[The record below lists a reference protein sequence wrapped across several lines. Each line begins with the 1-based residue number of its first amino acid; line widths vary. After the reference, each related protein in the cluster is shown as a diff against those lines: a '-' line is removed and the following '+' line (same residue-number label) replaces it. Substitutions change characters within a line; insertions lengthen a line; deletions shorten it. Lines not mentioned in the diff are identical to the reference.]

1 MLGRGVTWMVGVV
14 AAMGASGISGQETTR
29 EAVVTA
35 DDLRVEVLTADP
47 GDLIWER
54 FGHNALRIVDEASGL
69 DVAWNW
75 GVFDFRQEDFIPR
88 LVRGTMLYQMAPYST
103 EAFLREY
110 VAAGRAVWSQELDL
124 TPSERQ
130 LIQQAVIEN
139 YRPEN
144 RFYRYDYYRD
154 NCSTR
159 IRDILDRALGG
170 RIRAETGDVV
180 TGTTYRWH
188 TRRLLRDV
196 FWAYAGI
203 QLVLGNRADEPIT
216 AWQEMFVP
224 MRLRDY
230 LSRATVEREGV
241 NVPLV
246 REARLLV
253 PSNRGPVPEAPPR
266 RFPVF
271 LLVGVAW
278 GGAILLAAKGAVA
291 GSWLPR
297 AATVVLASGWSLL
310 AGIGGLVLALAWAL
324 TDHVF
329 WGWNENLLQ
338 ADPLS
343 LLMLPGMIVLFFRPR
358 LPGWVTTLAVSVAV
372 LSLVGLAVQVL
383 PGFDQVN
390 AEVLAVSVPVNLAVA
405 VAARVLGR
413 VGGGAERTL
422 SPAT

>member
-291 GSWLPR
+291 GHGR
-297 AATVVLASGWSLL
+297 ARLRMESLGRDRRSGP
-310 AGIGGLVLALAWAL
+310 GLGLGA
-324 TDHVF
+324 H
-329 WGWNENLLQ
+329 
-338 ADPLS
+338 
-343 LLMLPGMIVLFFRPR
+343 RP
-358 LPGWVTTLAVSVAV
+358 
-372 LSLVGLAVQVL
+372 
-383 PGFDQVN
+383 
-390 AEVLAVSVPVNLAVA
+390 
-405 VAARVLGR
+405 RVLGVEREPSPGGSVVAPDASGDDRSVLPASFAGLGDNARR
-413 VGGGAERTL
+413 VRGGALAGRTGRPGSPRVRSGERRGARRERPGQLGRGCRRAGSGAGRGRRRKDPLARDL
-422 SPAT
+422 SR